1 MRFAATL
8 IAMAV
13 GTAASAQGFGEGAW
27 YAKAFGGV
35 TLPGDELT
43 TVDGLIWAFAK
54 EPRRIIWPGPP
65 GMDLDY
71 DAGTTLGAA
80 VGLAVMPRLGVELEY
95 AHRGADLQGSFYDD
109 AGVNSV
115 MLNSQ
120 YRFDGIGPAA
130 ALRPYLGAGL
140 GWASVDIS
148 TSYLGDFS
156 RNDALAYQ
164 LIGGVEYALSPKWS
178 LLGELR
184 WFATDSGRIDG
195 QRGLS
200 IDAGFNTVDV
210 LVGAGYRF

>member
-80 VGLAVMPRLGVELEY
+80 VGLAVMPRVGVELEY
-95 AHRGADLQGSFYDD
+95 APIAGATRHGQRPPKL
-109 AGVNSV
+109 APIK
-115 MLNSQ
+115 
-120 YRFDGIGPAA
+120 GI
-130 ALRPYLGAGL
+130 LGG
-140 GWASVDIS
+140 
-148 TSYLGDFS
+148 
-156 RNDALAYQ
+156 
-164 LIGGVEYALSPKWS
+164 SPKGVPDED
-178 LLGELR
+178 LGSTTPL
-184 WFATDSGRIDG
+184 GRP
-195 QRGLS
+195 
-200 IDAGFNTVDV
+200 FK
-210 LVGAGYRF
+210 GAKKR

>member
-1 MRFAATL
+1 MGS
-8 IAMAV
+8 M
-13 GTAASAQGFGEGAW
+13 
-27 YAKAFGGV
+27 
-35 TLPGDELT
+35 
-43 TVDGLIWAFAK
+43 AFAK

-80 VGLAVMPRLGVELEY
+80 VGLAVMPRVGVEASRP

-109 AGVNSV
+109 ASVNSV
-115 MLNSQ
+115 MLNAL
-120 YRFDGIGPAA
+120 YRFDGIGQAA

-140 GWASVDIS
+140 GWASVNIS

-195 QRGLS
+195 REGSS
-200 IDAGFNTVDV
+200 IDAGFSTVDV
-210 LVGAGYRF
+210 LVVGDRF